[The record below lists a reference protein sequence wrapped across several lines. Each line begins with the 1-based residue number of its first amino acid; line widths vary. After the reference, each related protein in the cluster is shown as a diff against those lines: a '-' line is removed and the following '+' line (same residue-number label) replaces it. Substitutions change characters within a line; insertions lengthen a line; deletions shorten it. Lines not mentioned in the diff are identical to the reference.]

1 VIDLKDI
8 PALLQPVIDF
18 KKKALKNKDHSEPF
32 EGYREFCSWKNAI
45 TNHTVKG
52 KKAVEML
59 QTKAPNQ
66 SDQELAYVVANYKQ
80 ITLPVSFEFQSTIGR
95 GLHDSNWSIQYGEDA
110 SEYIDSDMTFKKYL
124 EEDICNETPLRMSYD
139 SWMKFVLPTI
149 KINDSMGVV
158 AFKPYREERQIEVDG
173 EMVIAGDSLPEPMPF
188 YYSCERVLNPLE
200 WGYALIETNNYSMVD
215 KAGRKVREGIVLELY
230 DEENIY
236 IIEQVGKSH
245 EYTFNIRL
253 YFNHNLGFLPVTY
266 LLGQPVYQYNGSL
279 AWQSPFLLVSDILDE
294 VLLDGCNLRSVKAAS
309 VYPQKAMI
317 GNECQFKDPDTYA
330 PCVNGS
336 IINADNKGFHQCPSC
351 LGTGMTQRTSPL
363 NTILVKT
370 GSPDGI
376 TPGENIK
383 PSDALAY
390 ISPSTETPAFLR
402 QEITEGLMNAMS
414 ILHLKTTNTVAQP
427 SATDTTA
434 TGMVM
439 DEKGK
444 YAFIKS
450 VVDQIFEIY
459 EFGMKC
465 IGMMR
470 YGSDFTVPTVQ
481 RPISYDFNS
490 EGDYLMQISAAQ
502 AAGAPPV
509 IISSYVYKYLKAIFY
524 DNPKT
529 AKAYDLI
536 IASDRIFTMTKDQI
550 MQEVARNLIQNW
562 EVVLHDSAMTFVAD
576 LVRENPNFLDQDM
589 QIMIDAL
596 VQKAK
601 DNTPESVSVAPRLSP
616 QSILANANA

>member
-1 VIDLKDI
+1 MIDPKDI
-8 PALLQPVIDF
+8 PAILQPAIDF
-18 KKKALKNKDHSEPF
+18 KKKAHKAKENIEPF
-32 EGYREFCSWKNAI
+32 DGYREFCDWKDAI

-52 KKAVEML
+52 KKPVKLL

-66 SDQELAYVVANYKQ
+66 SEQELAYMIANAKQ

-95 GLHDSNWSIQYGEDA
+95 GLHDSNWSINYGEDA
-110 SEYIDSDMTFKKYL
+110 SEYINSDTTFKKYL
-124 EEDICNETPLRMSYD
+124 EEDIANDTPLRMSYD

-158 AFKPYREERQIEVDG
+158 AFKPYREEKQIEVDG
-173 EMVIAGDSLPEPMPF
+173 KTVIAGDSLPEPMPF

-200 WGYALIETNNYSMVD
+200 WGYALIETNNFSIVD
-215 KAGRKVREGIVLELY
+215 KAGKKVREGLIFELY

-245 EYTFNIRL
+245 EFSFDVRL
-253 YFNHNLGFLPVTY
+253 FFNHNLGFLPVTY

-279 AWQSPFLLVSDILDE
+279 VWQSPFLLVSDLLDE
-294 VLLDGCNLRSVKAAS
+294 VYLDGCMLRSVKAAS

-317 GNECQFKDPDTYA
+317 GNECQFKDPETYA

-336 IINADNKGFHQCPSC
+336 IINKDNNGFHPCPSC
-351 LGTGMTQRTSPL
+351 NGTGMTQRTSPL
-363 NTILVKT
+363 NTIFVR
-370 GSPDGI
+370 GGDGI
-376 TPGENIK
+376 NAGESIK

-390 ISPSTETPAFLR
+390 ISPSTETPDFLR

-450 VVDQIFEIY
+450 VVDQIFDIY

-465 IGMMR
+465 IGLMR
-470 YGSDFTVPTVQ
+470 YGQDFITPVVQ

-490 EGDYLMQISAAQ
+490 ESDYLMQISAAQ
-502 AAGAPPV
+502 AAGAPPS
-509 IISSYVYKYLKAIFY
+509 IIASYVYKYLKAIFY

-529 AKAYDLI
+529 AKTYDLI
-536 IASDRIFTMTKDQI
+536 IATDRIFTMTKDQI
-550 MQEVARNLIQNW
+550 MQEVSRNLIQNW

-576 LVRENPNFLDQDM
+576 LVRENPDFLDQDM
-589 QIMIDAL
+589 QVMIDAL
-596 VQKAK
+596 IEKAK
-601 DNTPESVSVAPRLSP
+601 ENTPEQATATPRLSP